1 MSLQQQI
8 VDEARTW
15 ANTRFQHQGRIKG
28 LGVDC
33 VGFISEV
40 AKAVG
45 IPVEIPHDYRP
56 RDDGMVMLRLLKEHM
71 ELVDVAQPGD
81 VLALIDEALRDP
93 EIPRHLA
100 FVTEVTPKTT
110 FIIHASQHGV
120 KEHRMDS
127 HWAKRIHST
136 WRIKQ

>member
-1 MSLQQQI
+1 MTLQENI
-8 VDEARTW
+8 VKEARTW

-33 VGFISEV
+33 VGFIAEV

-45 IPVEIPHDYRP
+45 VDVDIPHNYRP
-56 RDDGMVMLRLLKEHM
+56 RESGDVMLALLNEHM
-71 ELVDVAQPGD
+71 RLVDEAEPGD
-81 VLALIDEALRDP
+81 VLALIDESLRDP

-127 HWAKRIHST
+127 HWTKRIHSI
-136 WRIKQ
+136 WRIND